1 MKAHIL
7 NLKAYV
13 LTVALGAAFNY
24 GVAAEKKSE
33 ASDTKIYQHF
43 IIYGQSL
50 STGHQS
56 YPALTTEPLS
66 GNYMIGDQIWI
77 NQGNRNS
84 AILNPLKS
92 SLALTEKRSPLSRNG
107 GIAECP
113 IVAAVNH
120 LRLKIND
127 PSVNYI
133 ATSTGVGGKTIDQLS
148 KHCRNKNIYQEGFLK
163 AAFAAPQI
171 AAKENATV
179 TCPLVIW
186 MQGEYNYWADTT
198 RGLLPHIPNVVG
210 KDEYKTLML
219 RLKNDMQNDVVS
231 IYNQHS
237 KPLFITYQVGAQY
250 TRGRTLNI
258 GMAQLEAA
266 NETEDIICA
275 GPVYPMT
282 DRGGHLDANGY
293 RWYGEMLA
301 KAYYRTIIGGKPFI
315 PLQPEELSRTSD
327 SKEIKICFRVP
338 VKPLVLDDYTTEKI
352 KDYGFAIYNDG
363 IRQKITDVKVKGDCV
378 YITCEKDLLG
388 AIEVTYAGADEFK
401 GHGNLRDSD
410 DYEAYY
416 TYIDQDEKKELM
428 YRSIVEQTLS
438 NIQKREGQFYKGT
451 LRKRQVLESESSIVI
466 LGDVEPGAKVVSKG
480 NIVIVGDLYGSV
492 HAGAYDNRD
501 AYIVALSMQ
510 PKRLCIGDIEAKRQL
525 ISQES
530 LNVRGPKIAVVDGGR
545 IYLDPLTD

>member
-33 ASDTKIYQHF
+33 TPDTKIYQHF

-231 IYNQHS
+231 IYDQQH
-237 KPLFITYQVGAQY
+237 KPLFITYQVGTQY
-250 TRGRTLNI
+250 TRGKTLNV

-301 KAYYRTIIGGKPFI
+301 KAYYRTMIEGKPFI

-327 SKEIKICFRVP
+327 PKEIKIRFRVP
-338 VKPLVLDDYTTEKI
+338 KMPLVLDDYTTEKI
-352 KDYGFAIYNDG
+352 KDYGFAIYNDD
-363 IRQKITDVKVKGDCV
+363 IRQSITHVKVKGDCV
-378 YITCEKDLLG
+378 YITCEKDLSG
-388 AIEVTYAGADEFK
+388 PVEVTYAGANEFK

-410 DYEAYY
+410 DYKAFY
-416 TYIDQDEKKELM
+416 TYIDQDKKNADGS
-428 YRSIVEQTLS
+428 YVFARDRDKNGNYV
-438 NIQKREGQFYKGT
+438 T
-451 LRKRQVLESESSIVI
+451 LRPNYEPRDKFGNIIYGHPYPLYNFSVAFYYKLNKGVKKYRIHIPEKDKSKLDKVLEI
-466 LGDVEPGAKVVSKG
+466 
-480 NIVIVGDLYGSV
+480 N
-492 HAGAYDNRD
+492 N
-501 AYIVALSMQ
+501 
-510 PKRLCIGDIEAKRQL
+510 
-525 ISQES
+525 
-530 LNVRGPKIAVVDGGR
+530 
-545 IYLDPLTD
+545 

>member
-1 MKAHIL
+1 MNTHTF
-7 NLKAYV
+7 NLKARIFI
-13 LTVALGAAFNY
+13 AILGVVFTC
-24 GVAAEKKSE
+24 GSAAEEKSKI
-33 ASDTKIYQHF
+33 SDVKTYEHF

-56 YPALTTEPLS
+56 YPALTIESLA
-66 GNYMIGDQIWI
+66 GNYMIGDQVWI

-84 AILNPLKS
+84 TSFNPLKS

-113 IVAAVNH
+113 VVAAVNH
-120 LRLKIND
+120 LRLKINNS
-127 PSVNYI
+127 SVGYI

-171 AAKENATV
+171 TAKEGVSV

-198 RGLLPHIPNVVG
+198 RGLLPHIPNVTG
-210 KDEYKTLML
+210 KNEYKALML
-219 RLKNDMQNDVVS
+219 KLKEDMQNDVVS
-231 IYNQHS
+231 VYNQQHR
-237 KPLFITYQVGAQY
+237 PLFITYQVGAQY
-250 TRGRTLNI
+250 TRGKTLNI

-301 KAYYRTIIGGKPFI
+301 KAYYRTMVEGKPFI

-327 SKEIKICFRVP
+327 FKEIKIRFRVP
-338 VKPLVLDDYTTEKI
+338 KMPLVLDDYTTEKI
-352 KDYGFAIYNDG
+352 KDYGFAVYNDDV
-363 IRQKITDVKVKGDCV
+363 RQDITGVRIKGNCV
-378 YITCEKDLLG
+378 YITCEKDLSG
-388 AIEVTYAGADEFK
+388 TVEVTYAGTNEFK

-410 DYEAYY
+410 DYEAFY
-416 TYIDQDEKKELM
+416 TYIDQDKKNSDGSFVFARDKDKDGN
-428 YRSIVEQTLS
+428 YV
-438 NIQKREGQFYKGT
+438 T
-451 LRKRQVLESESSIVI
+451 LRPNY
-466 LGDVEPGAKVVSKG
+466 EPRDKSG
-480 NIVIVGDLYGSV
+480 NIIYECPYPLYNFSV
-492 HAGAYDNRD
+492 AFYYKLDKGMKKYLIR
-501 AYIVALSMQ
+501 IPEKSMS
-510 PKRLCIGDIEAKRQL
+510 G
-525 ISQES
+525 
-530 LNVRGPKIAVVDGGR
+530 
-545 IYLDPLTD
+545 LTKMLRTNH

>member
-33 ASDTKIYQHF
+33 TPDTKIYQHF

-56 YPALTTEPLS
+56 YPALTTESLS

-378 YITCEKDLLG
+378 YITCEKDLSG

-416 TYIDQDEKKELM
+416 TYIDQDEKNSDGTFVFARDKDKNGN
-428 YRSIVEQTLS
+428 YV
-438 NIQKREGQFYKGT
+438 T
-451 LRKRQVLESESSIVI
+451 LRPNYEPRDKSGNIIYGRPYPLYNFSVAFYYKLDKGVKKYRIHIPEKDKSKLDKVLEIN
-466 LGDVEPGAKVVSKG
+466 K
-480 NIVIVGDLYGSV
+480 
-492 HAGAYDNRD
+492 
-501 AYIVALSMQ
+501 
-510 PKRLCIGDIEAKRQL
+510 
-525 ISQES
+525 
-530 LNVRGPKIAVVDGGR
+530 
-545 IYLDPLTD
+545 

>member
-1 MKAHIL
+1 MSKKNYFKERIMLLILLFAFMTPFGALAQTIQLTGLVTDAANEPIIGASVVEKGTTNGVITDFDGNFALSVSPKATIIISYVGYATQEVPVNGKTNIRVTLKEDTEMLDEVVVVGYGTMKKSDMTGAISSVDVDDLVKRTTTNPAEALQGKIAGVNIMKAGG
-7 NLKAYV
+7 NA
-13 LTVALGAAFNY
+13 GA
-24 GVAAEKKSE
+24 GVQV
-33 ASDTKIYQHF
+33 KIRGVKTFGDNQPLY
-43 IIYGQSL
+43 II
-50 STGHQS
+50 
-56 YPALTTEPLS
+56 
-66 GNYMIGDQIWI
+66 D
-77 NQGNRNS
+77 
-84 AILNPLKS
+84 
-92 SLALTEKRSPLSRNG
+92 
-107 GIAECP
+107 
-113 IVAAVNH
+113 
-120 LRLKIND
+120 
-127 PSVNYI
+127 
-133 ATSTGVGGKTIDQLS
+133 
-148 KHCRNKNIYQEGFLK
+148 GFLK

-198 RGLLPHIPNVVG
+198 RGLLPYIPNVVG

-378 YITCEKDLLG
+378 YITCEKDLSG

-416 TYIDQDEKKELM
+416 TYIDQDEKNSDGTFVFARDKDKNGN
-428 YRSIVEQTLS
+428 YV
-438 NIQKREGQFYKGT
+438 T
-451 LRKRQVLESESSIVI
+451 LRPNYEPRDKSGNIIYGRPYPLYNFSVAFYYKLDKGVKKYRIHIPEKDKSKLDKVLEIN
-466 LGDVEPGAKVVSKG
+466 K
-480 NIVIVGDLYGSV
+480 
-492 HAGAYDNRD
+492 
-501 AYIVALSMQ
+501 
-510 PKRLCIGDIEAKRQL
+510 
-525 ISQES
+525 
-530 LNVRGPKIAVVDGGR
+530 
-545 IYLDPLTD
+545 